1 MKKQL
6 AIISK
11 TRKIFEKSILNK
23 IDSNFDWI
31 HIPGAGIEKYLHLK
45 KFKKIEFT
53 CSKKIQGEQVSD
65 HAMALLLSISRKLT
79 YISRYGQSVKFDFR
93 PLELNK
99 KRALVIGYGGI
110 GKLIAIKSHAFG
122 MKVQVVTNRS
132 IPKNKFIEKI
142 FKYEYFDQSKK
153 YRYHFYSLSINKKN

>member
-1 MKKQL
+1 
-6 AIISK
+6 
-11 TRKIFEKSILNK
+11 
-23 IDSNFDWI
+23 
-31 HIPGAGIEKYLHLK
+31 
-45 KFKKIEFT
+45 
-53 CSKKIQGEQVSD
+53 
-65 HAMALLLSISRKLT
+65 MALLLSISRKLT

-110 GKLIAIKSHAFG
+110 GKLIAIKSHFWDES
-122 MKVQVVTNRS
+122 KVVTNRS

-142 FKYEYFDQSKK
+142 FKYEYFDQSLK